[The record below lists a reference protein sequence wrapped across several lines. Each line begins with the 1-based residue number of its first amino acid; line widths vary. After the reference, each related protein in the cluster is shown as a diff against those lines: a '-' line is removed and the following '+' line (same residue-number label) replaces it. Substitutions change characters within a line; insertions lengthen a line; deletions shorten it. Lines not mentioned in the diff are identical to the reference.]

1 MAGEETDAERIMID
15 IIVAAIA
22 GLVVLIFWLLIFVV
36 LALVACHLWFDLKDR
51 ITERRQTR

>member
-1 MAGEETDAERIMID
+1 MTD

-22 GLVVLIFWLLIFVV
+22 GLAVLVFWLLMFAV

-51 ITERRQTR
+51 IAERKQTR